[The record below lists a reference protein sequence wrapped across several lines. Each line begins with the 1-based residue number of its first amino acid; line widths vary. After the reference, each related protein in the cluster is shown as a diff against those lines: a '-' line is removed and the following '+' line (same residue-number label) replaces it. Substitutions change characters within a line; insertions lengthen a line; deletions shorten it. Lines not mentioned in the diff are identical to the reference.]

1 MNSVILTG
9 RLTRDPQIRYA
20 SQSQMAVA
28 NFTLAVDRNKT
39 KEGQDRDAD
48 FPDVVA
54 FGKTAEIL
62 EKYAAKGSL
71 IGVAGRLQ
79 TRTYEKDG
87 RKVYVTEVVAERV
100 ELLGKKPDAPQKP
113 APPPGFED
121 LTEDPFADPLAGFT
135 EDDLPF

>member
-1 MNSVILTG
+1 MNSVTLTG

-20 SQSQMAVA
+20 AQSQMAVA
-28 NFTLAVDRNKT
+28 NFTLAVDRARA

-48 FPDVVA
+48 FPDIVA
-54 FGKTAEIL
+54 FGKTAEII

-71 IGVAGRLQ
+71 IGVSGRLQ

-100 ELLGKKPDAPQKP
+100 ELLGRKP
-113 APPPGFED
+113 ADPQEPTPPPGFEK
-121 LTEDPFADPLAGFT
+121 LENDPFGVFT
-135 EDDLPF
+135 EEDLPF

>member
-71 IGVAGRLQ
+71 IGVTGRLQ
-79 TRTYEKDG
+79 TYTYEKDG

-100 ELLGKKPDAPQKP
+100 ELLGKKPYAPQKP
-113 APPPGFED
+113 APPPGFAD
-121 LTEDPFADPLAGFT
+121 LTEDPFADPRAGFT
-135 EDDLPF
+135 KDDLPF

>member
-1 MNSVILTG
+1 MNSVTLTG

-20 SQSQMAVA
+20 AQSQMAVA
-28 NFTLAVDRNKT
+28 NFTLAVDRART

-54 FGKTAEIL
+54 FGKTAEII
-62 EKYAAKGSL
+62 ERYAAKGSL
-71 IGVAGRLQ
+71 IGVSGRLQ

-100 ELLGKKPDAPQKP
+100 ELLSCKPDDPQQP
-113 APPPGFED
+113 APPGGFERLED
-121 LTEDPFADPLAGFT
+121 DPFGKFT

>member
-20 SQSQMAVA
+20 PQSQTAVA
-28 NFTLAVDRNKT
+28 NFTLAVDRARA

-54 FGKTAEIL
+54 FGKTAEII
-62 EKYAAKGSL
+62 ERYAAKGSL
-71 IGVAGRLQ
+71 IDVSGRLQ

-100 ELLGKKPDAPQKP
+100 ELLSRKPDDPQQP
-113 APPPGFED
+113 APPGGFES
-121 LTEDPFADPLAGFT
+121 LENDPFGKFT

>member
-9 RLTRDPQIRYA
+9 RLTRDPQIRYV
-20 SQSQMAVA
+20 SQSQMAIA

-71 IGVAGRLQ
+71 IGVTGRLQ

-121 LTEDPFADPLAGFT
+121 LDEDPFADPLAGFT

>member
-71 IGVAGRLQ
+71 IGVTGHLQ

-121 LTEDPFADPLAGFT
+121 LDEDPFADPRAGFT

>member
-1 MNSVILTG
+1 MNSVTLTG

-20 SQSQMAVA
+20 AQSQMAVA
-28 NFTLAVDRNKT
+28 NFTLAVDRARA

-48 FPDVVA
+48 FPDIVA
-54 FGKTAEIL
+54 FGKTAEII
-62 EKYAAKGSL
+62 EKYAAKGSQ
-71 IGVAGRLQ
+71 IGVSGRLQ

-100 ELLGKKPDAPQKP
+100 ELLGRKPDDPQQS
-113 APPPGFED
+113 APPGGFEKLED
-121 LTEDPFADPLAGFT
+121 DPFGKFT

>member
-20 SQSQMAVA
+20 PQSQTAVA
-28 NFTLAVDRNKT
+28 NFTLAVDRARA

-48 FPDVVA
+48 LPDVVA
-54 FGKTAEIL
+54 FGKTAEII
-62 EKYAAKGSL
+62 ERYAAKGSL
-71 IGVAGRLQ
+71 IDVSGRLQ

-100 ELLGKKPDAPQKP
+100 ELLGRKPDDPQQP
-113 APPPGFED
+113 APPGGFESF
-121 LTEDPFADPLAGFT
+121 ENDPFGKFT